1 MPPVKDGHQRRRL
14 LVPATWLLRRARAH
28 ADNSSPLDL
37 GVGHRLVVL
46 LLYPL
51 FLVLL
56 RYYNVLDLIYFL
68 HKLTAAVI
76 LVWFGTE

>member
-1 MPPVKDGHQRRRL
+1 MVNAMPPVKDGHQRRRL

-46 LLYPL
+46 LFPFPIAFTISYMCIGSYL
-51 FLVLL
+51 FSP
-56 RYYNVLDLIYFL
+56 
-68 HKLTAAVI
+68 
-76 LVWFGTE
+76 

>member
-46 LLYPL
+46 LLYSL

-56 RYYNVLDLIYFL
+56 RYHISYVCVLDLIYFL
-68 HKLTAAVI
+68 HKN
-76 LVWFGTE
+76 